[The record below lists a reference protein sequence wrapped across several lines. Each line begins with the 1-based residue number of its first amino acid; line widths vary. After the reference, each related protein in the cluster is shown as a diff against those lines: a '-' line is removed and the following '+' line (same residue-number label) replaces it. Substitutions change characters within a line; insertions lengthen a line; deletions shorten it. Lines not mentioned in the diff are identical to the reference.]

1 MEEARYSIN
10 IRFSVK
16 GFDSQLTVRGDVKD
30 EIEADFA
37 AAIEFLETHGALPE
51 RRWENGKNG
60 HGHAQALP
68 KSDALAVNL
77 GAGQATVP
85 TAKPAAVAATAQ
97 PKPVATVVARAQV
110 ENPNARACPSCG
122 VSGEMELISFNDRK
136 SGQPKSA
143 YKCQAC
149 QKWLK

>member
-37 AAIEFLETHGALPE
+37 AAIEFLETHGAVPE

-60 HGHAQALP
+60 NGAQA
-68 KSDALAVNL
+68 KSTDKQFTDL
-77 GAGQATVP
+77 GTGQTTGTTP
-85 TAKPAAVAATAQ
+85 KPAAVAATAQ

-110 ENPNARACPSCG
+110 ENPNTRACPSCG

-149 QKWLK
+149 KKWLK

>member
-37 AAIEFLETHGALPE
+37 AAIEFLETHGATPE

-60 HGHAQALP
+60 HTLAQP
-68 KSDALAVNL
+68 KSDTPAVNL
-77 GAGQATVP
+77 GAGQTTGTNP
-85 TAKPAAVAATAQ
+85 KPAAVAATAQ
-97 PKPVATVVARAQV
+97 PRPVATMVARAQV
-110 ENPNARACPSCG
+110 ENPNTRACPSCG

-149 QKWLK
+149 KKWLK

>member
-30 EIEADFA
+30 DIGSDFA
-37 AAIEFLETHGALPE
+37 AAVEFLETHGAIPE

-60 HGHAQALP
+60 NGHTQAQP
-68 KSDALAVNL
+68 KSGTPAVNL
-77 GAGQATVP
+77 GTGQTTGT

-97 PKPVATVVARAQV
+97 PKPVAGVVARAQV
-110 ENPNARACPSCG
+110 ENPNTRACPNCG

-149 QKWLK
+149 KKWLK